1 MNNSPFSIIYF
12 SRCRETFTIDETI
25 EHGIANE
32 GLKQGNGSD
41 IVVIVMNLIGVL
53 LVQRMSLETNES
65 HPVVPEP
72 PP

>member
-12 SRCRETFTIDETI
+12 SRCKEIFTIDETI

-32 GLKQGNGSD
+32 DLKQWNGSD

-65 HPVVPEP
+65 QPVLVEP